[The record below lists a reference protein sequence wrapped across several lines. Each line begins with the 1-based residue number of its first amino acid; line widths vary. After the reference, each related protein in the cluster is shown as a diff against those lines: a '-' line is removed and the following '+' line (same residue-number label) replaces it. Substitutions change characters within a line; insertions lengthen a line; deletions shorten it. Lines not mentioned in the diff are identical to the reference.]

1 LDFNTIKKGSVYVPK
16 TFFVY
21 RNAGG
26 RHMID
31 RGDVPAR
38 LRLFRYGL
46 LVIVIVTFVISL
58 LAPTFALRGL
68 ANSGITPPPITDF
81 LGSAVINTIIVGIIM
96 LIAYAVYHYVLTKRW
111 PMMG

>member
-1 LDFNTIKKGSVYVPK
+1 
-16 TFFVY
+16 
-21 RNAGG
+21 
-26 RHMID
+26 MID
-31 RGDVPAR
+31 RGDIPAR

-68 ANSGITPPPITDF
+68 ADSGITPPPMTDF
-81 LGSAVINTIIVGIIM
+81 LGSALINTVIVAVLM
-96 LIAYAVYHYVLTKRW
+96 VIAYAVYHYALTKKW